1 MKIESPSF
9 TQADLDQFLDGQ
21 LDRERMHLAQR
32 LENASARLAEI
43 APRIQ
48 AGVGGDEEWTS
59 HEVLAHIAVL
69 SKFYG
74 VMVHRISTGQLTE
87 VDMLANTNLRDVAG
101 EQMAAIA
108 PAELM
113 NMIAADHA
121 RTAKLL
127 RSTNAAALRRGA
139 ALPSGQTVTAE
150 FLARYPLVNHLE
162 EHVEQLE
169 RSLG

>member
-21 LDRERMHLAQR
+21 LDRERVHLADR
-32 LENASARLAEI
+32 LERASARLAAI
-43 APRIQ
+43 APFIQ
-48 AGVGGDEEWTS
+48 EEVGPDGGWTD

-74 VMVHRISTGQLTE
+74 VMVHKISSGQLTE

-101 EQMAAIA
+101 EQMAGMS
-108 PAELM
+108 PADLIQ
-113 NMIAADHA
+113 MIRADHA
-121 RTAKLL
+121 RTARLL
-127 RSTNAAALRRGA
+127 RTVDAAALRRSA
-139 ALPSGQTVTAE
+139 RLPSGETVTAE
-150 FLARYPLVNHLE
+150 FLARYPLINHLE

-169 RSLG
+169 RGG